1 MSPHKL
7 GADFYK
13 KIALEAGM
21 TGMKG
26 LFNLGKIGALKAI
39 TSDFAKNK
47 IKGMADKYIYHI
59 NCGVVQGFPAL
70 RKAVTTHMKNIV
82 FFMCVDRANQ
92 LLTRHSP
99 LVPLGQV
106 DE

>member
-1 MSPHKL
+1 
-7 GADFYK
+7 
-13 KIALEAGM
+13 M

-59 NCGVVQGFPAL
+59 NCSVVQGFPAI
-70 RKAVTTHMKNIV
+70 RKAVTAHMKNIV
-82 FFMCVDRANQ
+82 FFICVNRSNQ
-92 LLTRHSP
+92 LLTHHSL
-99 LVPLGQV
+99 LVPLCQV

>member
-1 MSPHKL
+1 
-7 GADFYK
+7 
-13 KIALEAGM
+13 M

-59 NCGVVQGFPAL
+59 NCRVQANANIRLCRHKGKK
-70 RKAVTTHMKNIV
+70 KAIH
-82 FFMCVDRANQ
+82 R
-92 LLTRHSP
+92 
-99 LVPLGQV
+99 
-106 DE
+106 

>member
-1 MSPHKL
+1 
-7 GADFYK
+7 
-13 KIALEAGM
+13 M

-59 NCGVVQGFPAL
+59 KCSVVQGLPAI
-70 RKAVTTHMKNIV
+70 RKAVTAHI
-82 FFMCVDRANQ
+82 
-92 LLTRHSP
+92 TRLWCHSVR
-99 LVPLGQV
+99 LMNDAFIRELSS
-106 DE
+106 